1 MKAMVLPAAGL
12 IENSPLRWQDTNEP
26 VAGPG
31 QIVMKVSACGACRS
45 NLHVVEGDWLPDT
58 PASFPLIPGHEVTGT
73 VEQVGPGVSGV
84 SCGDRVGVAPIWS
97 SCGSCRFCLSGAE
110 QLCRRRQIT
119 GETRDGGYA
128 QLMLA
133 DAAFTHPIPPELG
146 DAEAAPLLCPGLT
159 AYGAV
164 KKACLVPGQKVGVVG
179 VGGVGHVVIQIA
191 RLTGADVYAVTRN
204 PLHCA
209 VAEQVGALASYAP
222 KDHEGT
228 HLRDG
233 SLDAAIVFAPSAAAV
248 AEALRLIRPGGKV
261 VLGTSEKV
269 GRLDVGDEKT
279 VIPTVLGNRWDM
291 HEVLA
296 LAAAGK
302 VRSIYDQFPLNDAN
316 GVLGQLKAGKLRA
329 RAVLVP

>member
-12 IENSPLRWQDTNEP
+12 IEDSPLRWQDTEEP
-26 VAGPG
+26 VPGPG
-31 QIVMKVSACGACRS
+31 QIVIKVSACGVCRS
-45 NLHVVEGDWLPDT
+45 NLHMVEGDWLPGT
-58 PASFPLIPGHEVTGT
+58 PASFPVIPGHEVTGT
-73 VEQVGPGVSGV
+73 VAQLGPGVTSV
-84 SCGDRVGVAPIWS
+84 SRGDRLGVAPIWS
-97 SCGSCRFCLSGAE
+97 TCGSCRFCLSGAE
-110 QLCRRRQIT
+110 QLCRQRQVT

-133 DAAFTHPIPPELG
+133 DAAFAHPIPQELC

-164 KKACLVPGQKVGVVG
+164 KKACLVAGQKVGVVG

-209 VAEQVGALASYAP
+209 VAEEVGALASYAP
-222 KDHEGT
+222 AGHEGI
-228 HLRDG
+228 HLPDG

-248 AEALRLIRPGGKV
+248 AEALRLIRPGGKI
-261 VLGTSEKV
+261 VLGTSETV
-269 GRLDVGDEKT
+269 GPLDVGDEKT
-279 VIPTVLGNRWDM
+279 VIATVLGSRWDM

-302 VRSIYDQFPLNDAN
+302 LRCIYDQFPLNDAN
-316 GVLGQLKAGKLRA
+316 SVLGQLKAGRLRA